1 MSFTT
6 DVKHEICDDQLDEAQ
21 ARAQLAALLLVKAS
35 LHMNSRGMYLS
46 FSIEN
51 ATVAKHVWKLLKRL
65 YDVQPRL
72 AVLRKMK
79 LKKNNIYRIEVS
91 QGCQTILSDLLIMD
105 DKGLHNRPG
114 YDLVRAEKNA
124 RAFIQGAFLASG
136 SVNSPRTSNYHLE
149 ISSAHEEL
157 AESLVKMMERFHI
170 PARITQRKNMF
181 VVYVKAGDK
190 VGDFLRLV
198 NASGCLMAFEDSRI
212 SRDFYNQMRRLDNCE
227 VANEMKSIKA
237 ARSQLDAIEVLE
249 SRVGREKLPEKVREA
264 MDIRKQF
271 PEASITELC
280 DEIYKASGHI
290 ISKSGMK
297 HRLRRIS
304 ELAQEVLDESA

>member
-6 DVKHEICDDQLDEAQ
+6 DVKHEICEDQLDDAQ

-35 LHMNSRGMYLS
+35 LHMTNRGMYLS

-51 ATVAKHVWKLLKRL
+51 ASVAKHVWKLVKRL

-79 LKKNNIYRIEVS
+79 LKKNNIYRIEVE
-91 QGCQTILSDLLIMD
+91 QGAAMILSDLQIMD
-105 DKGLHNRPG
+105 DKGLHVRPS

-149 ISSAHEEL
+149 LSATHEEL
-157 AESLVKMMERFHI
+157 ARSMARMMERFHI
-170 PARITQRKNMF
+170 PAKVTQRKNMY
-181 VVYVKAGDK
+181 VTYVKAGDK

-237 ARSQLDAIEVLE
+237 AKGQLEAIEILE
-249 SRVGREKLPEKVREA
+249 TKVGRQKLPEKVVEA

-304 ELAQEVLDESA
+304 ELAREVQDENE